1 MFSSVKFL
9 PALVLLCSGFGGAGA
24 DTGGPGCWTPAVQR
38 AALGALVAVGYGE
51 RESGPADKPVVGK
64 WFPVPVAL
72 APPIFCGVSGGGTRW
87 ALMTLPTQTIPCFS
101 GAQGHRHPVL
111 AEQPGRPLL
120 IALEQCVPCWSFPAL
135 QPSSAL
141 LAERP
146 QPRRA
151 RSASSAA
158 ALPPRLLGRSLLMS
172 SHTCWHKHIL

>member
-1 MFSSVKFL
+1 MKFCQL
-9 PALVLLCSGFGGAGA
+9 WCCFAVDLEEQGLTQEVLAAGPQQCSGQHWEH
-24 DTGGPGCWTPAVQR
+24 CW
-38 AALGALVAVGYGE
+38 LWGYGE

-64 WFPVPVAL
+64 WFPVLVAL

-120 IALEQCVPCWSFPAL
+120 IALEQRVPCWSFPAL